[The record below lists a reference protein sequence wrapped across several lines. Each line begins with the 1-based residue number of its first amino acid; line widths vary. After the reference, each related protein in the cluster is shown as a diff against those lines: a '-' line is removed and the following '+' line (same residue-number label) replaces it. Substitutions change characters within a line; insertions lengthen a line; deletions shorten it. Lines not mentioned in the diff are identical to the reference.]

1 MREDKKVSLLK
12 NFEIAI
18 DSFDLYLKLIN
29 NNFKNLPVQLD
40 KNILFRGQSE
50 SSYNLLPGIARPN
63 CFRDNILKFETDILT
78 EFKRRSIPF
87 LPKTFNTNSDWEW
100 LALAQ
105 HFKLP
110 TRLLDWTE
118 NPLVALY
125 FAVEKPKK
133 GNQNRV
139 VWVFCTNEDDF
150 ADSNNS
156 LINPFKLKNTQV
168 YVPNHMTERI
178 ASQSGW
184 FTIHK
189 YIEDDNKFVSLNTNN
204 IYRKRIFKIIIPNK
218 LREEIL
224 VKLDR
229 LGVNAFSIYPDL
241 DGLSEF
247 LTWKYFK

>member
-1 MREDKKVSLLK
+1 MHEDKKISLLK
-12 NFEIAI
+12 NFEITI
-18 DSFDLYLKLIN
+18 ESFDSYLKLIN
-29 NNFKNLPVQLD
+29 DNFKNLPVQLD

-50 SSYNLLPGIARPN
+50 SSYNLLPGIARPS
-63 CFRDNILKFETDILT
+63 CFRQNILKSEIDILT

-87 LPKTFNTNSDWEW
+87 LPKTFNTNSNWEW

-125 FAVEKPKK
+125 FAIEKPKK
-133 GNQNRV
+133 NNLNRV
-139 VWVFCTNEDDF
+139 VWVFCTNEEDF

-156 LINPFKLKNTQV
+156 LINPFNLKNTQV

-189 YIEDDNKFVSLNTNN
+189 YIEEDDRFVSLNTNTL
-204 IYRKRIFKIIIPNK
+204 YRKRIFKIIIPNK
-218 LREEIL
+218 LREDIL
-224 VKLDR
+224 IKLDR

-247 LTWKYFK
+247 LTWKHFK